1 MSVAAPLPEELELTL
16 ANQALSEATN
26 DSKTL
31 RNDQV
36 KAENFVAAKY
46 WGSVQYRIIAT
57 FLFFSI
63 CWIGV
68 IYLGVTQVL
77 QLWLCLVVN

>member
-46 WGSVQYRIIAT
+46 
-57 FLFFSI
+57 
-63 CWIGV
+63 
-68 IYLGVTQVL
+68 
-77 QLWLCLVVN
+77 